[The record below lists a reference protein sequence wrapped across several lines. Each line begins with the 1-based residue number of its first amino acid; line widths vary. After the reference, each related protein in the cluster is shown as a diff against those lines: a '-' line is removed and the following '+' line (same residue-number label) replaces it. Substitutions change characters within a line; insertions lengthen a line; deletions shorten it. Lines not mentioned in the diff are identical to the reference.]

1 MKINKKPTLQ
11 EYDNGWEEEA
21 EILPTGLLELGEM
34 IDEKLLKAPERKNK
48 IASRIWV
55 KEANRMI
62 NEYNTRV
69 GWKCYKN
76 VH

>member
-1 MKINKKPTLQ
+1 MKTSKKPTLQ
-11 EYDNGWEEEA
+11 DYDAGWEDKA

-34 IDEKLLKAPERKNK
+34 IDEKLLIAPERKNK

-62 NEYNTRV
+62 NEYNARV
-69 GWKCYKN
+69 GYKCYKN